1 MAFIT
6 VKPEIKHILARV
18 ARELKIDEELLR
30 SSNRSAQ
37 KHQLYC
43 PGYVIEEYNDKELQ
57 TIQDI
62 KSFLQP
68 RQLGLS
74 DNWVEQEKIYDASAV
89 EKEIK
94 KIIDVFPFVSCR
106 EIGRSVLGRP
116 IWELKTGGSMPQKRS
131 I

>member
-6 VKPEIKHILARV
+6 VKPEIKNNLANV
-18 ARELKIDEELLR
+18 AKELKIDEELLK
-30 SSNRSAQ
+30 SANRSAQ

-43 PGYVIEEYNDKELQ
+43 PGYVIEEHSGKELQ

-62 KSFLQP
+62 KRFLQP
-68 RQLGLS
+68 RQLKLS
-74 DNWVEQEKIYDASAV
+74 DSWIEQEKIYDDSAV

-106 EIGRSVLGRP
+106 KLAVLYSAG
-116 IWELKTGGSMPQKRS
+116 LSGS
-131 I
+131 

>member
-62 KSFLQP
+62 KSFYS
-68 RQLGLS
+68 LGSWAFLITGWS
-74 DNWVEQEKIYDASAV
+74 
-89 EKEIK
+89 K
-94 KIIDVFPFVSCR
+94 KN
-106 EIGRSVLGRP
+106 L
-116 IWELKTGGSMPQKRS
+116 
-131 I
+131 